1 MSLRRTAEVPSDH
14 GSYRGVMTP
23 LSFDRLRAEI
33 LTQTDLLR
41 SHVEGVDLR
50 VPVPSCPGWNLGQL
64 LRHLGW
70 AHRWAETIV
79 RTRSPEAVSHAR
91 LDDVAGYTDE
101 DVAVV
106 GPWLAEGAE
115 LLVAALRDAGP
126 GAVVWTPVPG
136 EDSPAFWARRM
147 THETVVHRA
156 DAALAAGVEFTVD
169 GDVAVDGLDEWMSFG
184 SVPEAFAPGP
194 GVPALLGPGR
204 TLSFRATGAAP
215 GAGACWRVDLT
226 GDVPLWSRG
235 REEAAVV
242 ASAPPADLLLFL
254 YGRPTTDGGPEV
266 TGDAA
271 LLELWRERTG
281 FWLHE

>member
-1 MSLRRTAEVPSDH
+1 
-14 GSYRGVMTP
+14 MTP

-41 SHVEGVDLR
+41 SHVKGADLR

-79 RTRSPEAVSHAR
+79 RARSPEAVSHTR
-91 LDDVAGYTDE
+91 LDDVAGYADE

-136 EDSPAFWARRM
+136 ETSPAFWARRM

-156 DAALAAGVEFTVD
+156 DATLAAGGEFTVD
-169 GDVAVDGLDEWMSFG
+169 HDVAVDGLDEWMSFG

-204 TLSFRATGAAP
+204 TLSFRATGGAP
-215 GAGACWRVDLT
+215 GAGACRRVDLT
-226 GDVPLWSRG
+226 GDVPVCSRD

-254 YGRPTTDGGPEV
+254 YGRPTVGGGPEV
-266 TGDAA
+266 SGDAA